1 MNYIKIKF
9 FFLLILSVPVFILIA
24 NLLISSTNQPDI
36 KNLNIPDMTDFSFN
50 TNSINESSKNI
61 KTTPD
66 FEYKLIGYRSG
77 NIDSSVILK
86 KGNKEFVV
94 AKGEKLEGVY
104 ELVEVTKDEIV
115 FRNQEKLYK
124 IENLVGIN
132 LWNLIVNIKFF
143 LLHYYQ

>member
-1 MNYIKIKF
+1 MDFIKIKKIII
-9 FFLLILSVPVFILIA
+9 LLLALPVMYFAVININSIINA
-24 NLLISSTNQPDI
+24 PDI
-36 KNLNIPDMTDFSFN
+36 KNINIPDMTDFSFN
-50 TNSINESSKNI
+50 TSKNTI
-61 KTTPD
+61 DETSKNVKSTPA

-77 NIDSSVILK
+77 NKDSSVILK

-104 ELVEVTKDEIV
+104 ELVEVTKDEVI

-132 LWNLIVNIKFF
+132 L
-143 LLHYYQ
+143 

>member
-1 MNYIKIKF
+1 MNFIKIKN

-24 NLLISSTNQPDI
+24 NLLISFTNQPDI

-50 TNSINESSKNI
+50 TNSVDESSKNI

-66 FEYKLIGYRSG
+66 FEYQLIGYRSG

>member
-1 MNYIKIKF
+1 MNFIKIKN

-24 NLLISSTNQPDI
+24 NLLISFTNQPDI

-50 TNSINESSKNI
+50 TNSIDESSKNI

-104 ELVEVTKDEIV
+104 ELVEVTKDEII

-132 LWNLIVNIKFF
+132 L
-143 LLHYYQ
+143 

>member
-1 MNYIKIKF
+1 MNFIKIKN

-66 FEYKLIGYRSG
+66 FEYQLIGYRSG

-132 LWNLIVNIKFF
+132 L
-143 LLHYYQ
+143 

>member
-1 MNYIKIKF
+1 MNFIKIKN
-9 FFLLILSVPVFILIA
+9 FFLLILSVPVFILII

-50 TNSINESSKNI
+50 TNSIDESSKNI

-66 FEYKLIGYRSG
+66 FEYQLIGYRSG

-132 LWNLIVNIKFF
+132 L
-143 LLHYYQ
+143 

>member
-1 MNYIKIKF
+1 MDFIKIKKIII
-9 FFLLILSVPVFILIA
+9 LLLALPVMYFAVININSIINA
-24 NLLISSTNQPDI
+24 PDI
-36 KNLNIPDMTDFSFN
+36 KNINIPDMTDFSFN
-50 TNSINESSKNI
+50 TSKNTI
-61 KTTPD
+61 DDTSNNVKSTPA

-77 NIDSSVILK
+77 NRDSSVILK

-104 ELVEVTKDEIV
+104 ELVEVTKDEVI

-132 LWNLIVNIKFF
+132 L
-143 LLHYYQ
+143 

>member
-1 MNYIKIKF
+1 MNFIKIKN

-24 NLLISSTNQPDI
+24 NLLISFTNQPDI

-50 TNSINESSKNI
+50 TNSIDESSKNI

-115 FRNQEKLYK
+115 FRNQEILYK
-124 IENLVGIN
+124 IENLVGNN
-132 LWNLIVNIKFF
+132 L
-143 LLHYYQ
+143 

>member
-1 MNYIKIKF
+1 MNFIKIKN
-9 FFLLILSVPVFILIA
+9 FFLLLLSIPVFILIA
-24 NLLISSTNQPDI
+24 NLLISFINQPNI

-50 TNSINESSKNI
+50 TNSIDESSKNI

-66 FEYKLIGYRSG
+66 FEYQLIGYRSG
-77 NIDSSVILK
+77 NMDSSVILK

-132 LWNLIVNIKFF
+132 L
-143 LLHYYQ
+143 

>member
-1 MNYIKIKF
+1 MNFIKIKN
-9 FFLLILSVPVFILIA
+9 FFLLILSVPVFILIT
-24 NLLISSTNQPDI
+24 NLLISFTNQPDI

-50 TNSINESSKNI
+50 TTSIDESSKNI

-104 ELVEVTKDEIV
+104 ELVEETKDEIV
-115 FRNQEKLYK
+115 FRNQEILYK
-124 IENLVGIN
+124 IENLVGNN
-132 LWNLIVNIKFF
+132 L
-143 LLHYYQ
+143 

>member
-1 MNYIKIKF
+1 MNFTKIKN

-24 NLLISSTNQPDI
+24 NLLISFTNQPDI

-50 TNSINESSKNI
+50 TNSIDESSKNI

-132 LWNLIVNIKFF
+132 L
-143 LLHYYQ
+143 

>member
-1 MNYIKIKF
+1 MNFIKIKN

-24 NLLISSTNQPDI
+24 NLLISFTNQPDI

-50 TNSINESSKNI
+50 TNSIDESSKNI

-66 FEYKLIGYRSG
+66 FEYQLIGYRSG

-104 ELVEVTKDEIV
+104 ELVEVTKDEII

-132 LWNLIVNIKFF
+132 L
-143 LLHYYQ
+143 

>member
-1 MNYIKIKF
+1 MYFAVININSI
-9 FFLLILSVPVFILIA
+9 INA
-24 NLLISSTNQPDI
+24 PDI
-36 KNLNIPDMTDFSFN
+36 KNINIPDMTDFSFN
-50 TNSINESSKNI
+50 TSKNTI
-61 KTTPD
+61 DETSKNVKSTPA

-77 NIDSSVILK
+77 NRDSSVILK

-104 ELVEVTKDEIV
+104 ELVEVTKDEVI

-132 LWNLIVNIKFF
+132 L
-143 LLHYYQ
+143 

>member
-1 MNYIKIKF
+1 MNFIKIKI

-24 NLLISSTNQPDI
+24 NLLISFTNQPDI

-50 TNSINESSKNI
+50 TNSIDESSKNI

-132 LWNLIVNIKFF
+132 LWNLIINIKFF

>member
-1 MNYIKIKF
+1 MDFIKIKKIII
-9 FFLLILSVPVFILIA
+9 LLLALPVMYFAVININSIINA
-24 NLLISSTNQPDI
+24 PDI
-36 KNLNIPDMTDFSFN
+36 KNINIPDMTDFSFN
-50 TNSINESSKNI
+50 TSKSTIDETSKNV
-61 KTTPD
+61 KSTPA

-77 NIDSSVILK
+77 NRDSSVILK

-104 ELVEVTKDEIV
+104 ELVEVTKDEVI

-132 LWNLIVNIKFF
+132 L
-143 LLHYYQ
+143 

>member
-1 MNYIKIKF
+1 MDFIKIKKIII
-9 FFLLILSVPVFILIA
+9 LLLALPVMYFAVININSIINA
-24 NLLISSTNQPDI
+24 PDI
-36 KNLNIPDMTDFSFN
+36 KNINIPDMTDFSFN
-50 TNSINESSKNI
+50 TSKNTI
-61 KTTPD
+61 DETSKNVKSTPA

-77 NIDSSVILK
+77 NTDSSVILK

-104 ELVEVTKDEIV
+104 ELVEVTKDEVI

-132 LWNLIVNIKFF
+132 L
-143 LLHYYQ
+143 